1 MMGSIKRQGSVFLFF
16 YCKGLIKLHTVTIMD
31 PSSLFG
37 SVPRHEI
44 IDPVVIKPKS
54 ELQIPTLQITRAS
67 WLGELTTYIVV
78 PTNKQGPAKI
88 GVS

>member
-1 MMGSIKRQGSVFLFF
+1 
-16 YCKGLIKLHTVTIMD
+16 MD

-67 WLGELTTYIVV
+67 WLGELTTYYVV
-78 PTNKQGPAKI
+78 LTNRVPLK
-88 GVS
+88 

>member
-1 MMGSIKRQGSVFLFF
+1 MMGSIKRQGSVFLFYF

-67 WLGELTTYIVV
+67 WLGELTTYIVLVLTNRV
-78 PTNKQGPAKI
+78 PLK
-88 GVS
+88 